1 VIKIEKS
8 EASTDRLRRLAEIYE
23 NKMAAKT
30 FIEIIAPYDT
40 MTQAKLET
48 DEREMAENFIDTG
61 KLDNLLHPE
70 KHNGRPVTPI
80 S

>member
-1 VIKIEKS
+1 MIKIEKS
-8 EASTDRLRRLAEIYE
+8 EASTDRLRRFAEIYE
-23 NKMAAKT
+23 TKMAAKP
-30 FIEIIAPYDT
+30 FIEIMARYGA
-40 MTQAKLET
+40 MTEAKLET